1 MRPLSRKKAEG
12 DWRIQVRDKGSL
24 NEMAVLA
31 AEGMVFGWEVGEDCL
46 VRRWALS
53 EKRGGVK
60 SGKRA

>member
-1 MRPLSRKKAEG
+1 MEG

-31 AEGMVFGWEVGEDCL
+31 AEGMVFGPEVGKDCL
-46 VRRWALS
+46 ERRWLLS
-53 EKRGGVK
+53 EKKGGVK

>member
-1 MRPLSRKKAEG
+1 MRPLSRKKVEG

-31 AEGMVFGWEVGEDCL
+31 AEGMVFGPEVGKDCL
-46 VRRWALS
+46 ERRWLLS
-53 EKRGGVK
+53 EKKGGVK